1 MVALKILGLL
11 KECSISMPIFGNKLM
26 VDLNKIDET
35 YTNILY
41 NEYFKERSKILS
53 IVQTKLNPDSSHL
66 KENLSFYENTFKPK
80 YKKYIDR
87 ITKETSFDDP
97 SLIKYQVL

>member
-35 YTNILY
+35 YTNTLY
-41 NEYFKERSKILS
+41 NEYFKNDQK
-53 IVQTKLNPDSSHL
+53 
-66 KENLSFYENTFKPK
+66 FY
-80 YKKYIDR
+80 
-87 ITKETSFDDP
+87 
-97 SLIKYQVL
+97 L